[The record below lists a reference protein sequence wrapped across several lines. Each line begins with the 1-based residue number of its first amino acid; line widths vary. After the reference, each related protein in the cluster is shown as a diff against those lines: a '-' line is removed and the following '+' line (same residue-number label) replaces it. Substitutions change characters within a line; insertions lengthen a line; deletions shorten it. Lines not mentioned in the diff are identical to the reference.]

1 MCPACSITSNH
12 MQCAVGIMAML
23 LTSIFGLFGI
33 TNGVTLVIL
42 SFDHWL
48 PTLLFQ
54 LPASG
59 LLPCCSDPLPPAQE
73 GMWGLQSLAVVSPR
87 PVCRCS
93 CAQYASVG
101 QAGHLSGS
109 LCWPTLDHHTAISW
123 IALFSLPFI
132 LSPGYSSPCSP
143 PPTPPPASFS
153 LSSLLSPLNIL
164 YPSFGQNFR
173 IRSLGPTCCFPWVRN
188 LVLAV
193 WSPGVWSDPL
203 ESQNP
208 ESQHLCCCT
217 GLCWAYWS
225 VSSLHFHYWFPYSAS
240 RLY

>member
-1 MCPACSITSNH
+1 MYPVCSITSSH

-23 LTSIFGLFGI
+23 LTSIFGHLGI

-59 LLPCCSDPLPPAQE
+59 LLPCWSDPLPPAQE
-73 GMWGLQSLAVVSPR
+73 GIWGLQSLAVVSPR

-93 CAQYASVG
+93 CAQYASAG

-109 LCWPTLDHHTAISW
+109 LCWPTLGHHTAISW

-132 LSPGYSSPCSP
+132 LSPGSSSPRSP
-143 PPTPPPASFS
+143 PRSPPASPF
-153 LSSLLSPLNIL
+153 L
-164 YPSFGQNFR
+164 
-173 IRSLGPTCCFPWVRN
+173 
-188 LVLAV
+188 
-193 WSPGVWSDPL
+193 
-203 ESQNP
+203 
-208 ESQHLCCCT
+208 H
-217 GLCWAYWS
+217 
-225 VSSLHFHYWFPYSAS
+225 SSLHLIYSTLVMAKIS
-240 RLY
+240 GSDP